1 MVVQANKQTVGKD
14 FNFFK
19 EVVVSGVSDF
29 PDQAQAFMKFRGTR
43 RMIFVCTA
51 GSVEYSFNGNTLHGK
66 MDSSLPQS
74 AQLDFGTRMEDKVWV
89 RGTGTLE
96 VHAWQVGV

>member
-43 RMIFVCTA
+43 RMIFV
-51 GSVEYSFNGNTLHGK
+51 
-66 MDSSLPQS
+66 
-74 AQLDFGTRMEDKVWV
+74 
-89 RGTGTLE
+89 
-96 VHAWQVGV
+96 